1 MKIEEIIYDTTRE
14 IFNIED
20 KLRIARNKLS
30 DLNNHLFE
38 QLERLNDEELSN
50 EDLEKEIKR
59 QKAMSEVATNIIEI
73 NRISMDAIKL
83 IAKEIFQSMN
93 YRAKLTQLNR
103 NK

>member
-1 MKIEEIIYDTTRE
+1 M
-14 IFNIED
+14 
-20 KLRIARNKLS
+20 ARNKLS

-59 QKAMSEVATNIIEI
+59 QRSMSEVATNIIEI

-83 IAKEIFQSMN
+83 IAKGDISINELPSEIDTIKPKQIGN
-93 YRAKLTQLNR
+93 
-103 NK
+103 